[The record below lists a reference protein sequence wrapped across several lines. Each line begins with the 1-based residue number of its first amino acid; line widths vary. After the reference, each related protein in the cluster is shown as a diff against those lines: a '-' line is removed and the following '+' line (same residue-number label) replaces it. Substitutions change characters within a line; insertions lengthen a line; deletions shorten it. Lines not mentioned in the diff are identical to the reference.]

1 MMQIYKMIQT
11 KIIKILSRFPQI
23 LFYIF
28 PPILLIVSCAPHIKE
43 KLPYDYENMDG
54 VTERIHKKIESVLEK
69 CIEENDPVRISRYTR
84 IDSLIV
90 DDEKE
95 HIDIYLNPFFAYMP
109 FREENTRKIYTAIE
123 NELGWWDNEYS
134 VTVYSTNN
142 SIEELIPNYYRSDL
156 QSYDK
161 TRLAKKREETPPIV
175 RNKDQPWKPTEGLYN
190 KHIALWHSHGWYYE
204 PRLDRWEW
212 QRARLFQSVED
223 LGPMSYTIPFLVPM
237 LENAGA
243 HVFLPR
249 ERDLQTHE
257 VVIDNNSYNELNQY
271 YHEET
276 AGDSTKWLTGI
287 MPGFAIGQPPY
298 DSWINPFK
306 LGSYRWVEANNN
318 PTAEINW
325 IPEIPEDGKYAVYIS
340 YSSSD
345 TNVTDAHYTV
355 YHTGGKTN
363 FLVNQKMGGGTWIY
377 LDEFIFRKGLHPDSG
392 KVVLTNESNESGEI
406 LTADAVRFGGG
417 MGNVIR
423 EGKISRRPRY
433 AEAARYYMQ
442 YAGMP
447 DTIVYTLS
455 AYKNDYT
462 DDYRGRGE
470 WVNYLK
476 GAPFGPNKNRQEK
489 GLGIPVDLSLA
500 FHTDAGISQSDTVI
514 GTLSIFSTLDA
525 ETLLVFPDSVSRFA
539 NRDFADILQTEIVD
553 NLRETHDPVW
563 NRRGLWDR
571 PYSEVFRPNV
581 PAAILELLSH
591 QNFLDMQFFSDP
603 KFKFDV
609 SRSVYK
615 AMLKFLTTQNQEPFV
630 VQPLPVRKFAAEFK
644 NPGEIY
650 LKWKPTIDLLEET
663 AQAEKF
669 IVYKR
674 HENNNFDNGILIG
687 KSSVLIR
694 DLLPGAIYS
703 FKVTAINKGGE
714 SFPSEI
720 LSVCWFENDQE
731 PVLIIN
737 GFDRISAPE
746 IIDTE
751 SFSGFLDFQDAGV
764 PYKYDI
770 SHVGRQ
776 FNFSPYSKWT
786 DDDSPGHGSSYAN
799 MEMHILPG
807 NTFDF
812 PYIHGQAIKELGKSF
827 VSVSDEAIEDGD
839 ININDYKYVDLILG
853 EEKKSRRPKD
863 ADKIEFQAFPDAMQK
878 RISSYCK
885 SGGNLFISGAYV
897 GTDIFQTAPID
908 SMDIK
913 FARETLKYF
922 HRTNHAIV
930 NGDVIV
936 SHPTFGSTISGF
948 KFNTSYNPKIYTV
961 EAPDAIEPADSLAHT
976 IFRYKENNMSAAV
989 AYDGDYKVIVFGF
1002 PFETILDSES
1012 RIQTIK
1018 AIFKFFDSTSRN
1030 E

>member
-1 MMQIYKMIQT
+1 M
-11 KIIKILSRFPQI
+11 KIVYQALQ
-23 LFYIF
+23 FYIYL
-28 PPILLIVSCAPHIKE
+28 ILITKFIIGCSTYVKE
-43 KLPYDYENMDG
+43 KQLYDYEKMDG

-69 CIEENDPVRISRYTR
+69 FIEEKDPVKISRYTR

-90 DDEKE
+90 NEDEE
-95 HIDIYLNPFFAYMP
+95 HIDVYLNRYFSYIP
-109 FREENTRKIYTAIE
+109 FREENTRKIYAAIE
-123 NELGWWDNEYS
+123 DELGWWDNEYT

-142 SIEELIPNYYRSDL
+142 RIEELIPNYYRSDRH
-156 QSYDK
+156 SYDE
-161 TRLAKKREETPPIV
+161 TRLAKTREDKPPIV
-175 RNKDQPWKPTEGLYN
+175 RNSDQPWKITEGLYN
-190 KHIALWHSHGWYYE
+190 RHIALWHSHGWYYE

-223 LGPMSYTIPFLVPM
+223 LGPMSYTIPYIVPM

-243 HVFLPR
+243 RVFLPR

-257 VVIDNNSYNELNQY
+257 VIIDNNSYEELNQNY
-271 YHEET
+271 FEIT
-276 AGDSTKWLTGI
+276 SGDSAGWFTGLE
-287 MPGFAIGQPPY
+287 PGFAIGQPPY
-298 DSWINPFK
+298 GSWVNPFK
-306 LGSYRWVEANNN
+306 LGSYRSALANMS

-325 IPEIPEDGKYAVYIS
+325 IPNIPEDGKYAVYVS

-345 TNVTDAHYTV
+345 TNITDAHYSV
-355 YHTGGKTN
+355 YHTGGKTE
-363 FLVNQKMGGGTWIY
+363 FLVNQQMGGGTWIY
-377 LDEFIFRKGLHPDSG
+377 LDEFIFREGLHPDSG

-423 EGKISRRPRY
+423 EGKISGRPRY

-447 DTIVYTLS
+447 DTLVYTLS
-455 AYKNDYT
+455 ANKNDYT
-462 DDYRGRGE
+462 DDYQGRGE

-476 GAPFGPNKNRQEK
+476 GAPFGPNRKRQEK

-500 FHTDAGISQSDTVI
+500 FHTDAGISRNDTVI
-514 GTLSIFSTLDA
+514 GTLSIFCTLDA

-539 NRDFADILQTEIVD
+539 NRDFADILQTEIVED
-553 NLRETHDPVW
+553 IRVIHDPVW

-571 PYSEVFRPNV
+571 AYSEAFRPNV
-581 PAAILELLSH
+581 PAALLELLSH
-591 QNFLDMQFFSDP
+591 QNFLDMQYFLDP

-609 SRSVYK
+609 SRSIYK
-615 AMLKFLTTQNQEPFV
+615 AMLKFLATQNQEPYV
-630 VQPLPVRKFAAEFK
+630 VQPLPVRNFAVEFIK
-644 NPGEIY
+644 PGEIC
-650 LKWKPTIDLLEET
+650 LRWKPTLDPLEES
-663 AQAEKF
+663 AQPEKY
-669 IVYKR
+669 IVYRRQEK
-674 HENNNFDNGILIG
+674 NNFNNGVLVEDSLLI
-687 KSSVLIR
+687 IN
-694 DLLPGAIYS
+694 DILPGVIYS

-737 GFDRISAPE
+737 GFDRVSAPE

-751 SFSGFLDFQDAGV
+751 SFSGFVDFQDAGV
-764 PYKYDI
+764 PYMYDL

-776 FNFSPYSKWT
+776 FNFTPRSKWT
-786 DDDSPGHGSSYAN
+786 DDDAPGYGSSYAN
-799 MEMHILPG
+799 METHIIPG

-812 PYIHGQAIKELGKSF
+812 PYIHGQAIRELGKSF
-827 VSVSDEAIEDGD
+827 VSVSDEALEDRD
-839 ININDYKYVDLILG
+839 INIHDYKVVDLILG
-853 EEKKSRRPKD
+853 EEKKTRRPKGE
-863 ADKIEFQAFPDAMQK
+863 DKIEFITFSDSLRK
-878 RISSYCK
+878 RLSSFCN

-908 SMDIK
+908 SMEIK
-913 FARETLKYF
+913 FARQTLKYF
-922 HRTNHAIV
+922 HRTDHAVV

-936 SHPTFGSTISGF
+936 TNASFGSNIADF
-948 KFNTSYNPKIYTV
+948 QFNTSYHPNIYTV
-961 EAPDAIEPADSLAHT
+961 EAPDAIEATDSLAYT

-989 AYDGDYKVIVFGF
+989 AYDGDYKVVVFGF
-1002 PFETILDSES
+1002 PFETILEDES
-1012 RIQTIK
+1012 RIQTMK
-1018 AIFKFFDSTSRN
+1018 AVLDFFGFTSKN